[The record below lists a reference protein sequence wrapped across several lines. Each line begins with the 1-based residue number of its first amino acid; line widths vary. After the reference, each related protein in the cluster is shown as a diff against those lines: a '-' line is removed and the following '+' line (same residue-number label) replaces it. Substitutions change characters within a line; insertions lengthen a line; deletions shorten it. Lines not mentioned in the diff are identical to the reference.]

1 MIPGGS
7 ATETALSLIYVGITY
22 SWSKYNSHLQLMW
35 LQLDVFCVVNMLMF
49 SMCKVIMGC
58 VGDIDFDYTN
68 DFLFNNYVM

>member
-1 MIPGGS
+1 
-7 ATETALSLIYVGITY
+7 
-22 SWSKYNSHLQLMW
+22 MW
-35 LQLDVFCVVNMLMF
+35 LQLDVFCAVNMLMF